1 MATVVGVFSNRQ
13 DAEKAVKALRDQGFE
28 KEISIAAKDDR
39 KKGGQGQ
46 GRADME
52 AGNEDG
58 MGMGNMGNVGDGTA
72 WGGAL
77 GGVTGLL
84 AGVGALAIPGI
95 GPIVAAGPLAAAL
108 TGAVA
113 GGVAGGLLDM
123 GIPEEEGK
131 AYEEDIKQ
139 GRVLAVVE
147 ADESRADTAE
157 DLLREMGADRVK
169 RYH

>member
-39 KKGGQGQ
+39 QGQ
-46 GRADME
+46 GRGRGQSDME
-52 AGNEDG
+52 AGNEAG
-58 MGMGNMGNVGDGTA
+58 MGMGNVSDGTA

-123 GIPEEEGK
+123 GIPEQEGK
-131 AYEEDIKQ
+131 GYEEDIKQ
-139 GRVLAVVE
+139 GRVLAIVE
-147 ADESRADTAE
+147 ADGTRADTAE
-157 DLLREMGADRVK
+157 DLFREMGADRVK
-169 RYH
+169 TYR

>member
-1 MATVVGVFSNRQ
+1 MATVVGVFSDRQ
-13 DAEKAVKALRDQGFE
+13 SAEKAVKALRDQGFE
-28 KEISIAAKDDR
+28 KEISIAAKDDQQG
-39 KKGGQGQ
+39 GGQQ
-46 GRADME
+46 GRTDME
-52 AGNEDG
+52 AAGSD
-58 MGMGNMGNVGDGTA
+58 MGMDNIGDGTA

-84 AGVGALAIPGI
+84 AGVGALAIPGV

-147 ADESRADTAE
+147 ADGTRADTAE
-157 DLLREMGADRVK
+157 DVLREMGADRVK
-169 RYH
+169 TYQQ

>member
-1 MATVVGVFSNRQ
+1 MATVVGVFSDRQ
-13 DAEKAVKALRDQGFE
+13 NAEKAVKALRDQGFE
-28 KEISIAAKDDR
+28 REISIAAKDDQQQ
-39 KKGGQGQ
+39 GDQGQ
-46 GRADME
+46 GRSDME
-52 AGNEDG
+52 AGDDTG
-58 MGMGNMGNVGDGTA
+58 MGMGMENVGDGTA

-113 GGVAGGLLDM
+113 GGVAGGLFDM

-131 AYEEDIKQ
+131 AYEEDVKQ
-139 GRVLAVVE
+139 GRVLAIVE
-147 ADESRADTAE
+147 ADGSRADTAE
-157 DLLREMGADRVK
+157 DVLRDQGADRVK
-169 RYH
+169 SYQ